1 MGARSSVPKGLHA
14 AGRRLWSATL
24 KDYELAEH
32 ERVLLEA
39 ACRTADTCAALA
51 AAADTH
57 DGLTAPDGKVWP
69 ELIELR
75 QQRIVLGRLLV
86 ALRVPIGESDAVPQ
100 YRGLRGV
107 YGGGVA

>member
-1 MGARSSVPKGLHA
+1 MSASIAPKGLRP

-39 ACRTADTCAALA
+39 ACRTADLCADLA
-51 AAADTH
+51 AAAGGH
-57 DGLTAPDGKVWP
+57 DGLTAPDGKVLP
-69 ELIELR
+69 EIVELR

-86 ALRVPIGESDAVPQ
+86 ALRMPLAGSEAVPQ
-100 YRGLRGV
+100 LRSVRGF
-107 YGGGVA
+107 YGGAS